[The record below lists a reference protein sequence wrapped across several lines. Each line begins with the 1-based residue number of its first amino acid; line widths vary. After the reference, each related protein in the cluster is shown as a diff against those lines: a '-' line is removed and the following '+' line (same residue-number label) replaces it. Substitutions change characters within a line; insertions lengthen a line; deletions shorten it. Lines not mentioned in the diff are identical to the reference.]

1 MILKNIKV
9 VHPISRHNTFA
20 EVYYVDKN
28 FNNTYK
34 QHHYLFLDKQMKTVA
49 HFIGNDFLLVEHLSE
64 KENNIF
70 VLTNL
75 EKKTCEI
82 VQVEPFNKY
91 SSINVYDDIEFGVED
106 STFAVQKDGLWG
118 FIDELGQEI
127 IPCQYKKYC
136 SFSQNLAAV
145 QKDNKWGFINKKGET
160 VIPFDYEIPQF
171 SSFDGDIAPVF
182 KENKAGYIDKQG
194 NVVISFKYEDAGISY
209 HDSCIFPVKLKGKW
223 GFVDKDEYVKI
234 PFIYDNVE
242 CDGDCYPVYHV
253 TQNGKIGLVSPI
265 IGREI
270 IPAIYDDLCVN
281 EKSVVVRTVSTNGN
295 KITKILDWNNN
306 LITQEEYD
314 YISDYIDEGFYVA
327 HNNKKYGYLNEKGEV
342 AIPLKYRQCN
352 DFVGGITIATN
363 FDFSKEVI
371 DKNGDILLKTTPE
384 QNIFNVGNGYVFVE
398 KENSSEY
405 ELLKICSRKDK

>member
-20 EVYYVDKN
+20 EVYYVDKS
-28 FNNTYK
+28 FNNKYR
-34 QHHYLFLDKQMKTVA
+34 QHHYLFLDKKMKTVA
-49 HFIGNDFLLVEHLSE
+49 HFIGSDFLLVEHLSE
-64 KENNIF
+64 NPDNIF

-82 VQVEPFNKY
+82 VQVEPCNKY

-136 SFSQNLAAV
+136 SFSKSLAAV

-242 CDGDCYPVYHV
+242 CNGDCYPVHHV

-270 IPAIYDDLCVN
+270 IPSIYDDLCVN
-281 EKSVVVRTVSTNGN
+281 EKYVVVRTVSTNGN
-295 KITKILDWNNN
+295 KIAKILDWNNN